1 MKEVVRWG
9 DRRMEV
15 ATSHEEKPNMVQEG
29 GVQGRTMEGRVVKKW
44 SVCRPSNCYVSNLD
58 TYLKEPGGKNGSYL
72 SPLHVL
78 F

>member
-1 MKEVVRWG
+1 
-9 DRRMEV
+9 MEV

-29 GVQGRTMEGRVVKKW
+29 GVQGRDGGQGGEKMVRLSPKQWLRVQ
-44 SVCRPSNCYVSNLD
+44 SGYISQ
-58 TYLKEPGGKNGSYL
+58 EPGGKNGSYL